1 MSHSH
6 LYEILK
12 RLDAMMKDES
22 GDPQQREFMQF
33 GVPVCKVTYNQEQG
47 QFIVER
53 YEPDQRMYFDD
64 VDLVAIEIYDCLY
77 DFRHSF

>member
-1 MSHSH
+1 MHNSH
-6 LYEILK
+6 LINILS

-22 GDPQQREFMQF
+22 SDPQQREFMQF
-33 GVPVCKVTYNQEQG
+33 GVPVCKVS
-47 QFIVER
+47 

-64 VDLVAIEIYDCLY
+64 IDLVAIEIYDCLY